1 MKTILFWC
9 FLSMM
14 ASAAALKPAAVF
26 KTSGLISDVVVREG
40 KIIAATDG
48 GGVDVFDVKT
58 RKKIDNLSVPPLQDR
73 NGKKFIPKVYSADR
87 MGDKTVFVSESGEE
101 FRNVYLYVGE
111 KVTKIVD
118 ASRKLL
124 IKKVRF
130 VDADRILF
138 GLSGD
143 TLVLMDLSR
152 NALVYQVQIGQGV
165 FRDMALS
172 DSKKL
177 VAATD
182 EGGEIAMFE
191 TYSGKRVKTLGGINV
206 DNINRIDYKHDTI
219 ISAGQDRRV
228 GVYQRGGSYY
238 LESDF
243 FVYAA
248 ALSPSAMQGVYVDGT
263 DNELQLFNVRT
274 RQKNSRLQAGE
285 AVPDT
290 LIFINEK
297 ELISA
302 GEENQIYY
310 WRLP

>member
-1 MKTILFWC
+1 MKTVFFWC
-9 FLSMM
+9 VLSLIV
-14 ASAAALKPAAVF
+14 SAEALKPTAVL
-26 KTSGLISDVVVREG
+26 KTSGLVSDVVVREG

-48 GGVDVFDVKT
+48 GGIDVFDAKT
-58 RKKIDNLSVPPLQDR
+58 RKKVSNIAVEPLQEK
-73 NGKKFIPKVYSADR
+73 NGEKFTPKIYSVDR

-101 FRNVYLYVGE
+101 FRNVYLYRGG
-111 KVTKIVD
+111 KLTKIVD
-118 ASRKLL
+118 SSRKLL

-130 VDADRILF
+130 VDSDRILF

-143 TLVLMDLSR
+143 TLVLMNLDR
-152 NALVYQVQIGQGV
+152 NTLVYQAQIGQGV
-165 FRDMALS
+165 FRDMVLS

-191 TYSGKRVKTLGGINV
+191 TYSGKRVKTLRGINV
-206 DNINRIDYKHDTI
+206 DNINRIDYKRDTI
-219 ISAGQDRRV
+219 ISAGQDRRI
-228 GVYQRGGSYY
+228 GVYRREGSYY

-248 ALSPSAMQGVYVDGT
+248 ALSPSASQGVYVDGT
-263 DNELQLFNVRT
+263 ENQLQIFNVGS
-274 RQKNSRLQAGE
+274 RQKKERLQAGE

-290 LIFINEK
+290 LIFISEN

-302 GEENQIYY
+302 GEEDQIYY

>member
-1 MKTILFWC
+1 MKTILVC
-9 FLSMM
+9 TLLSLC
-14 ASAAALKPAAVF
+14 AWGSAQEPTAIL
-26 KTSGLISDVVVREG
+26 KTSGLVSDVVVREG
-40 KIIAATDG
+40 KIVVATDG
-48 GGVDVFDVKT
+48 GGVDIFDVKT
-58 RKKIDNLSVPPLQDR
+58 RKKASNISVPLLSDI
-73 NGKKFIPKVYSADR
+73 NGKKIIPKIYSADSI
-87 MGDKTVFVSESGEE
+87 GDQTVMVSESGKE
-101 FRNVYLYVGE
+101 FRNVYLYDGKKLTNV
-111 KVTKIVD
+111 VD
-118 ASRKLL
+118 SSRKLL

-130 VDADRILF
+130 VDATHLLF

-143 TLVLMDLSR
+143 TLVLMNIPDKR
-152 NALVYQVQIGQGV
+152 LVYQIQIGQGV

-172 DSKKL
+172 DSKKI

-191 TYSGKRVKTLGGINV
+191 TNSGKWIKTLKGINV
-206 DNINRIDYKHDTI
+206 DNINRIDYKHNTI

-228 GVYQRGGSYY
+228 GIYQRSGSYF

-243 FVYAA
+243 FIYAVG
-248 ALSPSAMQGVYVDGT
+248 LSPSAVQGVYVDGT
-263 DNELQLFNVRT
+263 ENELQLFNIQT
-274 RQKNSRLQAGE
+274 KQKGARLRAGE
-285 AVPDT
+285 AVPDS